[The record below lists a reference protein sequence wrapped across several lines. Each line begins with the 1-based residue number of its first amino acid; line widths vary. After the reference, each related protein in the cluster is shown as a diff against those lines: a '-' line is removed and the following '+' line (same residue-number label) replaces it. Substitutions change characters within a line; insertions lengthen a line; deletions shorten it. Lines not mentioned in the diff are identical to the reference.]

1 LKEFKDLRLVFSVD
15 GYGKCNEYMRFPS
28 SWEVVSKNIKR
39 FKTLQNAYV
48 YMNCVVQNLNV
59 LYVDDLLKFANQN
72 DIFIKLDL
80 VLNPNWLHLSVLPKN
95 ILTMAHR
102 KLSSIK
108 KEDLHHTDS
117 VDQIINMLETN
128 INNYNLD
135 TVKYNNFI
143 DMVKKRDNY
152 RKIDIKNYLPELAD
166 EILK

>member
-1 LKEFKDLRLVFSVD
+1 
-15 GYGKCNEYMRFPS
+15 
-28 SWEVVSKNIKR
+28 
-39 FKTLQNAYV
+39 
-48 YMNCVVQNLNV
+48 
-59 LYVDDLLKFANQN
+59 
-72 DIFIKLDL
+72 
-80 VLNPNWLHLSVLPKN
+80 
-95 ILTMAHR
+95 MAHS

-117 VDQIINMLETN
+117 VDQIVNMLETN